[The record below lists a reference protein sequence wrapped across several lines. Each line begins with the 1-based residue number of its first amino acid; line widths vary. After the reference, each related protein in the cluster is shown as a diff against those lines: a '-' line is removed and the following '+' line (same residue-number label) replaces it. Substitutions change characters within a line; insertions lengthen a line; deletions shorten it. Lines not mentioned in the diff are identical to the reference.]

1 MYVSQVVA
9 SAGPDNS
16 VAVYSGGP
24 TWSAATKLCEA
35 PAKDGCMAV
44 SVNPGEASEICTIS
58 TAGAVTLR
66 RVLPGAEAHT
76 LESWC
81 PLPDSLAS
89 EEAVS
94 HGWSANHC
102 LIVGFASGA
111 AVSLDLEGLNVGA
124 AAPVTTLCTAQ
135 EPANAATAVSSTATR
150 VLVGFADGTLTWVDD
165 TGTTPPVN
173 KPVADGAVICIA
185 LGSGG
190 SLWVGSES
198 GSLSSVTLRDA
209 AEGDEEADGSVA
221 DVEVAFN
228 HNSEALLAL
237 GGLTWEGDTC
247 LVSCSPA
254 GNVCTWGAGK
264 LGSLDTGADAA
275 SMAVTSATGLAAV
288 GSTTGVIRLVDVGNF
303 AAPQTIYRS
312 KIHQG
317 SATHVAFSPDGSLL
331 ASAGEDNRVFFTDAN
346 GSRGFA
352 SIGYIPTDAAITSVV
367 WREGTADD
375 GDDSDG
381 LRLVICTAN
390 GVLLQVTPPDMDY
403 ASPADLKMSDKEVD
417 KRAWRLREPLVQMA
431 ISPAATGFLYG
442 FTAKGPGAKYTR
454 RFDMRATSLTPM
466 GEKPQLLKVEPLSD
480 IGHAKGG
487 SCLAFSGDGNVLVSG
502 GKDGAIVVRNMDAA
516 TGEGAVKAVLR
527 RHDGAGVNSDGV
539 TCVAMGGKGLVCSGG
554 FDGALFE
561 LAVDGACLSS
571 AYGSRSELLAD
582 AAAIDE
588 TDAESA
594 DEQEDVVALSVA
606 AARAAIAAAAAAGG
620 DTAALKQSVSEL
632 RERFQQALKNN
643 DTVPDLEKMERW
655 EFEIDK
661 ATVNAKK
668 AEADVEAENVRQAIR
683 ADNRVR
689 DMIAGRIKVDCYD
702 VMQVQKG
709 VIVAYDSG
717 KEVPNFPLKKLQEA
731 EEAEL
736 ETIKAMRA
744 AELEEIKWTLQNE
757 PGESNVLIEQSA
769 ESAAEAAAE
778 AEADEEDGGDEEE
791 AEEGGGEDEGSREEK
806 QAAAL
811 EGLLYAPEE
820 LTSAR
825 RKRTQIVL
833 LDAKIRLLRQ
843 KFNAVF
849 DDHMLKKDASIS
861 EIMGKRQRC
870 QEIIDELGSLGEGLE
885 LPDSVALTDAEQP
898 EKVLSVEDSD
908 IKAAKWISPEQ
919 QKILDEEAAEAA
931 RREAEKG
938 NSPFDRALIEMM
950 GGSLNA
956 NENQMRLDEVIEK
969 PEWMLETPEEDLS
982 DEQKAE
988 IAQFEEAAVA
998 RAEQVAKEV
1007 NVLKTELRK
1016 TTSDVLELRE
1026 KWDKT
1031 IDALFITWM
1040 NASNDIFQTELW
1052 RVRLSS
1058 SVLQAE
1064 ELTLQEATI
1073 RSEMKAKTMQ
1083 KSQATQA
1090 AKAYYRQVEAAT
1102 VELDKLLAE
1111 DKTKE
1116 KLFKKEF
1123 NDAAEIIDQLLAL
1136 WKQRFRTGKRPK
1148 FVEPEVPADAD
1159 PWEALEERKRLR
1171 AEHDLHV
1178 GEELDF
1184 ELDVDPNMPIPEN
1197 IWERLVT
1204 SRAQKMAAEEVIAK
1218 QRQVLAA
1225 LVRVHDT
1232 LKATQTN
1239 ASAELDAL
1247 QNDLQTT
1254 RSEVTRNET
1263 DLEVQVKLKQ
1273 GQVEVEQS
1281 AVVTDY
1287 GEALLLPNETVLE
1300 LNHRIKQSG
1309 GQKVGIPSSRL
1320 AFASHPQ
1327 ASAALRCATLTLNA
1341 DLCVSIVRLGH
1352 RCSSSRK
1359 SRRAASRPR
1368 SCCGSS
1374 GALASKRTISS
1385 RRHAT
1390 SS

>member
-1 MYVSQVVA
+1 
-9 SAGPDNS
+9 
-16 VAVYSGGP
+16 
-24 TWSAATKLCEA
+24 
-35 PAKDGCMAV
+35 MAV
-44 SVNPGEASEICTIS
+44 SVNPGEPSEICTIS

-94 HGWSANHC
+94 HGWSANHR

-135 EPANAATAVSSTATR
+135 EPANAVTAVSSSATR
-150 VLVGFADGTLTWVDD
+150 VLVGFADGTLTWADE
-165 TGTTPPVN
+165 TGNSPSVT
-173 KPVADGAVICIA
+173 KSVADGAVVCIA

-237 GGLTWEGDTC
+237 SGLTWEGETC

-264 LGSLDTGADAA
+264 LGSLDTGADAV

-317 SATHVAFSPDGSLL
+317 SATQVAFSPDGSLL
-331 ASAGEDNRVFFTDAN
+331 ATAGEDNRVFFTDAN

-352 SIGYIPTDAAITSVV
+352 SIGYTPTDAAITSIV

-381 LRLVICTAN
+381 LRLIICTAN
-390 GVLLQVTPPDMDY
+390 GVLLQVTPPDFDY
-403 ASPADLKMSDKEVD
+403 TSPADLKMSDKDVD
-417 KRAWRLREPLVQMA
+417 KRAWRLREPLVHMA

-442 FTAKGPGAKYTR
+442 FTASGPGAKYTR
-454 RFDMRATSLTPM
+454 RFDMRATALTPM
-466 GEKPQLLKVEPLSD
+466 GEKPQLLKVEPLSE

-487 SCLAFSGDGNVLVSG
+487 SSLAFSGDGTILVSG
-502 GKDGAIVVRNMDAA
+502 GKDGAIVVRKMDTA
-516 TGEGAVKAVLR
+516 TGEGAVKAILR
-527 RHDGAGVNSDGV
+527 RHDGAGVDSDGV
-539 TCVAMGGKGLVCSGG
+539 SCVAMGGKGLVYSGG

-561 LAVDGACLSS
+561 LAIDGACLPS
-571 AYGSRSELLAD
+571 AYGSRSDYLAG

-588 TDAESA
+588 TAAASA

-620 DTAALKQSVSEL
+620 DTAALKKSVAEL
-632 RERFQQALKNN
+632 KERFQRALKNN
-643 DTVPDLEKMERW
+643 DIVPDLERMERW

-668 AEADVEAENVRQAIR
+668 AEADAEAESLRQAIK
-683 ADNRVR
+683 AENRVR
-689 DMIAGRIKVDCYD
+689 DMIAGRIKADCYD
-702 VMQVQKG
+702 VMQVQKA

-717 KEVPNFPLKKLQEA
+717 KEVPNFPLKKIEA
-731 EEAEL
+731 EEEAEL

-744 AELEEIKWTLQNE
+744 AELAEIKWTLANE
-757 PGESNVLIEQSA
+757 PSESNVLIEQSA
-769 ESAAEAAAE
+769 AAAQAAAE
-778 AEADEEDGGDEEE
+778 AEADEEDGGDEDET
-791 AEEGGGEDEGSREEK
+791 EEGGGEDEGSREEK
-806 QAAAL
+806 QIAAL
-811 EGLLYAPEE
+811 EELLYAPEE

-870 QEIIDELGSLGEGLE
+870 KEIIDELGSLGAGLE

-898 EKVLSVEDSD
+898 ETVLTVEDSQ

-931 RREAEKG
+931 RREKEKG

-969 PEWMLETPEEDLS
+969 PEWMLETPEEDLT

-988 IAQFEEAAVA
+988 IVQFEEAAVA
-998 RAEQVAKEV
+998 RAEQVAKQV

-1016 TTSDVLELRE
+1016 TTSDVLVLRE

-1031 IDALFITWM
+1031 IDALFATWM
-1040 NASNDIFQTELW
+1040 QASNDIFQTELC

-1058 SVLQAE
+1058 SVLQLE

-1102 VELDKLLAE
+1102 AELEKLLAE

-1116 KLFKKEF
+1116 KLFRKEF
-1123 NDAAEIIDQLLAL
+1123 NDAAEIMDQLLAL
-1136 WKQRFRTGKRPK
+1136 WKQRYRTGKAPK

-1159 PWEALEERKRLR
+1159 PWEALEQRKQLR
-1171 AEHDLHV
+1171 AAHELNV

-1184 ELDVDPNMPIPEN
+1184 ELDVDPNMPIPDN
-1197 IWERLVT
+1197 IWKRLVA
-1204 SRAQKMAAEEVIAK
+1204 SRAEKMASEQVIAK

-1225 LVRVHDT
+1225 LVRVHET

-1254 RSEVTRNET
+1254 RSEMTRNET

-1273 GQVEVEQS
+1273 GQVEVPQS

-1309 GQKVGIPSSRL
+1309 GQKVGISLSRL
-1320 AFASHPQ
+1320 VHASRPGIT
-1327 ASAALRCATLTLNA
+1327 SFVALGRNA
-1341 DLCVSIVRLGH
+1341 DYVYPLWVGVTGEYPRGNQGGRQADCRAPVGA
-1352 RCSSSRK
+1352 
-1359 SRRAASRPR
+1359 AASRPR
-1368 SCCGSS
+1368 SARSC
-1374 GALASKRTISS
+1374 
-1385 RRHAT
+1385 
-1390 SS
+1390 